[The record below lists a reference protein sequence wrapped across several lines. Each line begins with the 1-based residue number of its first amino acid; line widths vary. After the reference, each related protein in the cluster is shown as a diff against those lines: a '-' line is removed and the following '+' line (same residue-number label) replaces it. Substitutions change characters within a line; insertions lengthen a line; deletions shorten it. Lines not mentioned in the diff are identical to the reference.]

1 MRADRVHQDG
11 EGVVR
16 FPGEV
21 AMADVV
27 LRCAG
32 LSKRYGSQVAVAGVG
47 FDVAGGEC
55 YGLLGPNGA
64 GKTTTLS
71 IICGLL
77 RSDAGE
83 VVLDGRRIDPKA
95 VAARARIGYVPQ
107 EVALYPAFSARANL
121 RFFGKLYGLTGDE
134 LAQRVAYALELVG
147 LAGRGDDRVE
157 TYSGGMKRRANI
169 AAGLLHDPKLLIL
182 DEPTVGID
190 PQSRNAILETVAS
203 LADGGLAVVYA
214 SHYMEEVERLCDRV
228 GILDHG
234 RLVAEGTRAEL
245 IELVGGRG
253 RIDLT
258 VRGPLQTL
266 TSAMRLIRRVEEVTV
281 VDDTVSVVAED
292 AARLLPRLIE
302 TAEGVG
308 AKLLSV
314 NVTEPDL
321 ESVFLHLTGRA
332 LRD

>member
-1 MRADRVHQDG
+1 V
-11 EGVVR
+11 
-16 FPGEV
+16 
-21 AMADVV
+21 ADVV
-27 LRCAG
+27 LRCTG
-32 LSKRYGSQVAVAGVG
+32 LHKRYSSQIAVEDVGFQVAA
-47 FDVAGGEC
+47 GEC

-83 VVLDGRRIDPKA
+83 VVVDDQRIEPKA
-95 VAARARIGYVPQ
+95 VTARERIGYVPQ
-107 EVALYPAFSARANL
+107 EVALYPAFSARDNL
-121 RFFGKLYGLTGDE
+121 TFFGKLYGLTGRV
-134 LAQRVAYALELVG
+134 LAQRVTEALELVG
-147 LAGRGDDRVE
+147 LADRADDRVDA
-157 TYSGGMKRRANI
+157 YSGGMKRRANI
-169 AAGLLHDPKLLIL
+169 AAGLLHDPQLLIL

-214 SHYMEEVERLCDRV
+214 SHYMEEVERLCHRV

-234 RLVAEGTRAEL
+234 QLVAEGTRAEL
-245 IELVGGRG
+245 IDLVGGRG
-253 RIDLT
+253 RIDLI
-258 VRGPLQTL
+258 VRGSHNAL
-266 TSAMRLIRRVEEVTV
+266 SEAIRRMRRVDEVMVT
-281 VDDTVSVVAED
+281 DDTVSIVAESP
-292 AARLLPRLIE
+292 AALLPRLLE

-308 AKLLSV
+308 AKILSV

-321 ESVFLHLTGRA
+321 EAVFLHLTGRA